1 MINQKFI
8 YFSTTVPD
16 TFSQIKQDV
25 FALFVNGTSS
35 NYFVE
40 FGACDGVETSNT
52 FILEKMYGWTGIVA
66 EPAKYWQQSLK
77 NNRKCFIEEKCVAE
91 KSNLNMEF
99 WETKGAKGVS
109 GLSEYAQFDSHGHN
123 RANDHE
129 SYLVETIS
137 LDDML
142 DKYNAPENIGYLSI
156 DTEGS
161 ELSILNSYS
170 FSRTFNC
177 ITVEHNY
184 NSNRE
189 NIDNLIESK
198 GYVKVL
204 NELSQFDSWFIK
216 SDIYER
222 ISK

>member
-1 MINQKFI
+1 MIEQKFI
-8 YFSTTVPD
+8 YFSTTIPD
-16 TFSQIKQDV
+16 SFSQIKQDV
-25 FALFVNGTSS
+25 FALFVNKNLP

-40 FGACDGVETSNT
+40 FGACDGIDTSNT
-52 FILEKMYGWTGIVA
+52 FILEKIYGWKGILA
-66 EPAKYWQQSLK
+66 EPARYWHESLN
-77 NNRKCFIEEKCVAE
+77 NNRSCFIEHKCVAE
-91 KSNLNMEF
+91 QSNLSMEF
-99 WETKGAKGVS
+99 WETRGAKGVS
-109 GLSEYAQFDSHGHN
+109 GLAKYAELDSHGHN
-123 RANDHE
+123 RANDHD

-137 LDDML
+137 LDDLL

-161 ELSILNSYS
+161 EFSILNSYS

-184 NSNRE
+184 NLNRN

>member
-8 YFSTTVPD
+8 SFATSIPD
-16 TFSQIKQDV
+16 SFSQIKQDV
-25 FALFVNGTSS
+25 FALFVNGISP

-40 FGACDGVETSNT
+40 FGACDGVDTSNS
-52 FILEKMYGWTGIVA
+52 FILEKIYKWNGILA
-66 EPAKYWQQSLK
+66 EPAKYWQESLK
-77 NNRKCFIEEKCVAE
+77 NNRSCFIEEKCVAE
-91 KSNLNMEF
+91 KSNLSMEF
-99 WETKGAKGVS
+99 WETRGAKGVS
-109 GLSEYAQFDSHGHN
+109 GLAKYAELDSHGHN
-123 RANDHE
+123 RANDHD
-129 SYLVETIS
+129 SYSVETIS
-137 LDDML
+137 LDDLL
-142 DKYNAPENIGYLSI
+142 DKYNAPENIGYISI

-161 ELSILNSYS
+161 ELSILQSYS

-189 NIDNLIESK
+189 EIDSLIESK
-198 GYVKVL
+198 GYVNVL
-204 NELSQFDSWFIK
+204 QDLSQFDSWFIK

>member
-1 MINQKFI
+1 MIDKKFI
-8 YFSTTVPD
+8 YFSTTISGS
-16 TFSQIKQDV
+16 FSQIKQDI
-25 FALFVNGTSS
+25 FALFVNGKNP

-40 FGACDGVETSNT
+40 FGACDGVDTSNT
-52 FILEKMYGWTGIVA
+52 FILEKIYGWTGILA
-66 EPAKYWQQSLK
+66 EPAIFWHESLK

-91 KSNLNMEF
+91 ESNLNMEF
-99 WETKGAKGVS
+99 WETRGSKGVS
-109 GLSEYAQFDSHGHN
+109 GLAKYAELDSHGYN

-137 LDDML
+137 LDNLL
-142 DKYNAPENIGYLSI
+142 DKYNAPQNIGYMSI

-184 NSNRE
+184 NLNR
-189 NIDNLIESK
+189 NKIDSLIESK
-198 GYVKVL
+198 GYTKVL
-204 NELSQFDSWFIK
+204 QDLSQFDSWFIK
-216 SDIYER
+216 SDIHER